1 MDNNFN
7 FDPMTGAPIRKS
19 TDNYSTPA
27 YGGDISPKHCRKPVY
42 SKAKSI
48 TGMSIAIAGLAFS
61 WLGIYFAIGGIIP
74 LVLCIV
80 GLALTKRPPFT
91 KPAKIC
97 GIIGIVLTVIFMIVG
112 VVFIFLI
119 ADGGFYVEDI
129 FEDLLYY

>member
-1 MDNNFN
+1 MDKNFN
-7 FDPMTGAPIRKS
+7 FDPMTGEPIRKPA
-19 TDNYSTPA
+19 DNYSAPA
-27 YGGDISPKHCRKPVY
+27 YGSDISPDHYSKPVH

-61 WLGIYFAIGGIIP
+61 WLGIYFAIGGVIP

-112 VVFIFLI
+112 VVFLLLI
-119 ADGGFYVEDI
+119 ADGGFYIEDI
-129 FEDLLYY
+129 FEDLIYY